1 MMLRWQ
7 PWKILVLAGGMMIV
21 SIIIPLLMVL
31 QLLQS
36 TFFLNFLSYTLS
48 VAGLMIGM
56 IGIVTMVKLRNKDD
70 D

>member
-1 MMLRWQ
+1 MLSWQ

>member
-56 IGIVTMVKLRNKDD
+56 IGVVTMVKLRNKDD